1 MNERPEPTASRN
13 NDAGVRQHA
22 HGQRWG
28 IVVAAVGLILTT
40 LGLYGAIES
49 VWFGTGAQRADA
61 QVVGPFDSSEGVGAL
76 EFTAAG
82 RHYRVPAR
90 GAWGLYA
97 AQTDAIGVR
106 ITILYQIE
114 RPEDVRLADF
124 SSRYGGP
131 LIAIALGLI
140 FTPCGVLVLRYG
152 IRMTGTGFE
161 SPPHAD

>member
-1 MNERPEPTASRN
+1 MNKRPEPIASPN
-13 NDAGVRQHA
+13 NDSVVRQHA
-22 HGQRWG
+22 HGWRWG
-28 IVVAAVGLILTT
+28 IVVTAVGLTLTT

-49 VWFGTGAQRADA
+49 VWFGIGAEGATA
-61 QVVGPFDSSEGVGAL
+61 KVVGRLDSSEGVATL

-82 RHYRVPAR
+82 RQYRVPAR

-106 ITILYQIE
+106 IPVLYPPE
-114 RPEDVRLADF
+114 RPENARLADF

-131 LIAIALGLI
+131 LIAIVLGFI

-152 IRMTGTGFE
+152 LRMTGTGFE

>member
-13 NDAGVRQHA
+13 NDAAARQHA
-22 HGQRWG
+22 HGRRWG
-28 IVVAAVGLILTT
+28 IVVTAVGLILTT

-61 QVVGPFDSSEGVGAL
+61 KVVGSFDSSEGIGTL

-82 RHYRVPAR
+82 RPYRVPAR
-90 GAWGLYA
+90 GAWGLLE

-106 ITILYQIE
+106 ITVLYPPE
-114 RPEDVRLADF
+114 RPEDARLAEF
-124 SSRYGGP
+124 YSRYGGP
-131 LIAIALGLI
+131 LIAIVLGFM
-140 FTPCGVLVLRYG
+140 FTPCGVLVLRHG

-161 SPPHAD
+161 SSPHAD